1 MVCKRHLS
9 NTQHRAS
16 SEKKIWIRTQTH
28 LDQFIDKTITTILN
42 IMNASIY
49 LQSFGWKEGEALK
62 KGGLKKPILVKHKK
76 DTKGL
81 GHDTNDSD
89 MWWEKLFDGQLKNLE
104 VNNNN
109 KNGGVSFETNEEKVV
124 DAFQKSISP
133 LYKMFV
139 KGEGLAG
146 TVGKTDH
153 TKESHREISS
163 SKALED
169 MEKLTNK
176 DTFLENIK
184 DNASSS
190 DEKDRNKKKKSEKK
204 TKDGKES
211 KKSKHGKLKVDSSS
225 KIDKEKKK
233 SKKKSKDGILSKE
246 KKRLKSN
253 KTKKDKDV
261 TSSKDSKKKKRKSES
276 NDETTKSKK
285 RKI

>member
-28 LDQFIDKTITTILN
+28 LDQFIDKTITTSLN

-139 KGEGLAG
+139 KGEG
-146 TVGKTDH
+146 
-153 TKESHREISS
+153 
-163 SKALED
+163 
-169 MEKLTNK
+169 
-176 DTFLENIK
+176 
-184 DNASSS
+184 
-190 DEKDRNKKKKSEKK
+190 
-204 TKDGKES
+204 
-211 KKSKHGKLKVDSSS
+211 
-225 KIDKEKKK
+225 
-233 SKKKSKDGILSKE
+233 
-246 KKRLKSN
+246 
-253 KTKKDKDV
+253 
-261 TSSKDSKKKKRKSES
+261 
-276 NDETTKSKK
+276 
-285 RKI
+285 

>member
-1 MVCKRHLS
+1 
-9 NTQHRAS
+9 
-16 SEKKIWIRTQTH
+16 
-28 LDQFIDKTITTILN
+28 
-42 IMNASIY
+42 MNASIY

-109 KNGGVSFETNEEKVV
+109 KNGEVSFQTNEEKVV
-124 DAFQKSISP
+124 NAFQKSISP

-163 SKALED
+163 SKALEE
-169 MEKLTNK
+169 MEKLTKK
-176 DTFLENIK
+176 DTFSENIK
-184 DNASSS
+184 DSDSSNN
-190 DEKDRNKKKKSEKK
+190 EKERKKKKSDKKIKDVKK
-204 TKDGKES
+204 TKQDKLIVSLNS
-211 KKSKHGKLKVDSSS
+211 KS
-225 KIDKEKKK
+225 DKEKKKKK
-233 SKKKSKDGILSKE
+233 SKKKSKDSILSKHEKE
-246 KKRLKSN
+246 KKLLKSSKSKN
-253 KTKKDKDV
+253 DKDT
-261 TSSKDSKKKKRKSES
+261 TSSKDSNKKKKRKSES
-276 NDETTKSKK
+276 KDETSKSKK
-285 RKI
+285 RKV